1 MLRVPMIILAV
12 LYLAFSVFTALVG
25 AFADGGTIP
34 ERILVSLIHP
44 AAAILLLMAVVSFSK
59 PISTGRR
66 GFTLV
71 LLLVAIAADLVLAV
85 LIGLGVVKG
94 DWFLPLVFAVV
105 PVIGVAY
112 LTAGAKTT

>member
-44 AAAILLLMAVVSFSK
+44 AAAILLLLSVVSFSK
-59 PISTGRR
+59 PISTRRR

-71 LLLVAIAADLVLAV
+71 LLLVAITADLVLAV
-85 LIGLGVVKG
+85 LIGLSVVKG